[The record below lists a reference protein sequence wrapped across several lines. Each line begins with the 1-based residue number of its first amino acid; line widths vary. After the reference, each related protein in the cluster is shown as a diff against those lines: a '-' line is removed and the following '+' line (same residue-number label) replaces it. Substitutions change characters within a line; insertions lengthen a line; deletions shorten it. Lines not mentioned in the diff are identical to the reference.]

1 MTKNY
6 IPEWPPESDAE
17 IYEYKLEQKKV
28 RINSISYEWPPETLS
43 EITKKKYIENY
54 GPSNYGSL
62 CLTETDKIHYK
73 AIKWSLFLIIFNYLI
88 F

>member
-43 EITKKKYIENY
+43 EITKNIENY
-54 GPSNYGSL
+54 GQSNYGSL

-73 AIKWSLFLIIFNYLI
+73 AIKWFNNDLNNGHC